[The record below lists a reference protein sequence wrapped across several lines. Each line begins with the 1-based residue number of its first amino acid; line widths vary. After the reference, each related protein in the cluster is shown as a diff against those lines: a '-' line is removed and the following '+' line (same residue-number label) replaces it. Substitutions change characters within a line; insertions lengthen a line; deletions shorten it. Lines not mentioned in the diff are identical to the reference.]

1 MQILQVNN
9 VTKRFDGV
17 PIFTNVSMNVENHAR
32 IGLVG
37 RNGAGKSTLVKMIIG
52 EESVDEGTITEKN
65 GLTIGY
71 LSQNTGLHSDK
82 NVWDEMLSVFAE
94 LIKTEHKMH
103 ALELQMSDE
112 RINRDPDKLA
122 EVTKSYDTIQ
132 ANFTANHGYS
142 YKAEIKAVLN
152 GFGFG
157 PDYYDQA
164 VNSLSGGQQ
173 TQLALAKLLLEKR
186 DLLILDEPT
195 NHLDVET
202 ITWLEGYV
210 QNYPGS
216 LLIIS
221 HDRYFMDKL
230 VNEIYDLDNG
240 TLTYYKGDYS
250 SFVKQK
256 QARYAER
263 MHAYEKQQAE
273 IKKMQE
279 FIDKNIVR
287 ASTTNRAQAR
297 RKQLDKMQKLAKPI
311 DNNKVAQFRF
321 SEDKP
326 SGNIVL
332 TVRDLAVGYDG
343 QVLADHINIDEKKH
357 QSIAII
363 GPNGVGKSTLLKTI
377 LGRLPKLAGTVSF
390 GTGVTIGYYDQ
401 KQASLHGDKTVLN
414 EIWDEYPTTSEG
426 RIRTILGSFLFS
438 GTDVEK
444 IVGNLSGGE
453 KARLMLTK
461 LAMEHD
467 NFLMLDEPTN
477 HLDIESR
484 EVLENALK
492 LFEGTILFVSHD
504 RYFINQVA
512 SEIIEIT
519 PTGSEKYLGNYDY
532 YVEKKEDQL
541 AQEQHEAQKQAAEHP
556 ETVQPVRSQGK
567 VDYQK
572 SKETQKQKRKLERQ
586 ISEIETKMASI
597 SKRHSEIEAEM
608 AQLAVEQKIGE
619 LSDLQKELDTINQ
632 QNDELS
638 NQWTNLSL
646 ELETLQ
652 AK

>member
-52 EESVDEGTITEKN
+52 EESVDAGTITEKN
-65 GLTIGY
+65 GLTVGY
-71 LSQNTGLHSDK
+71 LSQNTGLHSEQ

-94 LIKTEHKMH
+94 LIKTERKMH
-103 ALELQMSDE
+103 ALEQQMSDQQV
-112 RINRDPDKLA
+112 NQDPNKLA
-122 EVTKSYDTIQ
+122 EVTKSYDTMQ

-142 YKAEIKAVLN
+142 YQAEIKAVLN

-157 PDYYDQA
+157 EEYYDQP

-210 QNYPGS
+210 QNYPGA

-230 VNEIYDLDNG
+230 VNEVYDLDNG
-240 TLTYYKGDYS
+240 SMTYYKGDYT

-263 MHAYEKQQAE
+263 LHAYEKQQAE
-273 IKKMQE
+273 IKKMKD

-297 RKQLDKMQKLAKPI
+297 RKQLAKMHKLEKPF

-321 SEDKP
+321 TAAKP

-343 QVLADHINIDEKKH
+343 NVIASPINIDEKKH

-377 LGRLPKLAGTVSF
+377 LGQQPKLAGTVTF

-401 KQASLHGDKTVLN
+401 KQESLHSDKTVLN
-414 EIWDEYPTTSEG
+414 EIWDDYPTTSEG

-438 GTDVEK
+438 GNDVEK
-444 IVGNLSGGE
+444 VVGNLSGGE

-461 LAMEHD
+461 LAMDHD

-484 EVLENALK
+484 EVLETALK
-492 LFEGTILFVSHD
+492 LFDGTILFVSHD

-519 PTGSEKYLGNYDY
+519 PDGSQRYLGNYDY
-532 YVEKKEDQL
+532 YVEKKEDEIAQAKHDAEQL
-541 AQEQHEAQKQAAEHP
+541 AEQHP
-556 ETVQPVRSQGK
+556 EQNQPVQSKGR
-567 VDYQK
+567 VDYQQ
-572 SKETQKQKRKLERQ
+572 SKQDQKRARKLKRQ
-586 ISEIETKMASI
+586 ISDIEAQMGML
-597 SKRHSEIEAEM
+597 SKRHTEIEDQM
-608 AQLAVEQKIGE
+608 AHLASAQKIGE
-619 LSDLQKELDTINQ
+619 LNDLQTELEQINQ
-632 QNDELS
+632 QNEELS
-638 NQWTNLSL
+638 NQWTELSL
-646 ELETLQ
+646 ELETLES
-652 AK
+652 

>member
-52 EESVDEGTITEKN
+52 EESVDEGQIIKKN

-82 NVWDEMLSVFAE
+82 NVWDEMLSVFAR
-94 LIKTEHKMH
+94 LIKTEQQMH
-103 ALELQMSDE
+103 ALEAQMSDPAV
-112 RINRDPDKLA
+112 NRDSAKLA
-122 EVTKSYDTIQ
+122 EITKSYDQFQ
-132 ANFTANHGYS
+132 ASFTANHGYS

-152 GFGFG
+152 GFGF
-157 PDYYDQA
+157 DESFYDQS

-202 ITWLEGYV
+202 ITWLEGYI
-210 QNYPGS
+210 QSYPGT
-216 LLIIS
+216 LMIIS

-256 QARYAER
+256 KARFHER
-263 MHAYEKQQAE
+263 MRAYEKQQAE

-297 RKQLDKMQKLAKPI
+297 RKQLEKMPKLAKPI
-311 DNNKVAQFRF
+311 DNSKVAQFRF
-321 SEDKP
+321 SEDRP

-332 TVRDLAVGYDG
+332 TVRNLAIGYDD
-343 QVLADHINIDEKKH
+343 QILASPINIDEKKH

-377 LGRLPKLAGTVSF
+377 LGRLPKLAGTVEF
-390 GTGVTIGYYDQ
+390 GTGVSIGYYDQ
-401 KQASLHGDKTVLN
+401 KQALLHDSKTVLN
-414 EIWDEYPTTSEG
+414 EIWDDYPTTPEG

-438 GTDVEK
+438 GDDVEK

-461 LAMEHD
+461 LAMQHD

-492 LFEGTILFVSHD
+492 LFDGTILFVSHD

-519 PTGSEKYLGNYDY
+519 PTGSNRYLGNYDY
-532 YVEKKEDQL
+532 YVEKKEDEIAQQEHKEAQL
-541 AQEQHEAQKQAAEHP
+541 AEANPAPANDSQ
-556 ETVQPVRSQGK
+556 SQGK
-567 VDYQK
+567 QDYQK
-572 SKETQKQKRKLERQ
+572 SKANQKQRRKLERQ
-586 ISEIETKMASI
+586 IEKIENQMSQLSDQHTEIENQMAS
-597 SKRHSEIEAEM
+597 
-608 AQLAVEQKIGE
+608 LAASQKLGE
-619 LSDLQKELDTINQ
+619 LNELQTQLDEINQ
-632 QNDELS
+632 KNDALS
-638 NQWTNLSL
+638 DQWTELSL
-646 ELETLQ
+646 ELENLS
-652 AK
+652 

>member
-1 MQILQVNN
+1 M
-9 VTKRFDGV
+9 